1 MWQGLMI
8 SCTCRHGGGVL
19 KNLSDSLVAVI
30 IPEGAHHIDL
40 MFSNK
45 LDPPSVK
52 QARAFE
58 LDNIR
63 KWIDE
68 VAERNKQQLP
78 SSSISGTS

>member
-1 MWQGLMI
+1 MFI
-8 SCTCRHGGGVL
+8 HTCRHGGGVL
-19 KNLSDSLVAVI
+19 KNMSDSLVAVI

-58 LDNIR
+58 LENIR
-63 KWIDE
+63 KWIEE
-68 VAERNKQQLP
+68 VAQRNQKQLT
-78 SSSISGTS
+78 SSSVSGTS